1 MASSNS
7 AEDEN
12 SSRRVNLIAMTT
24 PNLNATATFKA
35 GMLDLERRMNAAG
48 DKRSCVTCFGR
59 QNSMHNLG
67 RPSQVQMSGK
77 KILKALSSFSCISSK
92 SISMS
97 NSPSKREQQ
106 QRSLDLK
113 DGVVKRSPAF
123 EDKGK
128 SDQRILLRIVM
139 WGGPNTLLL
148 LAPFD
153 APAESVIEMVL
164 DSYVKGVGLHECQ
177 DYELF
182 CAHCNSPALHPK
194 QTIGSVGSRH
204 FLLCKKGPGVVGPN
218 YFNSSSQVAKHSHSS
233 VGHHHSRHNHNSHS
247 HSGSTALSSRSH
259 SFRSLSHSNS
269 SLSTSS
275 MAQHGRSHW
284 WNPVKCLSIGGHH

>member
-123 EDKGK
+123 EDV
-128 SDQRILLRIVM
+128 STPPPPPPFL
-139 WGGPNTLLL
+139 PCFSSST
-148 LAPFD
+148 LAPRT
-153 APAESVIEMVL
+153 L
-164 DSYVKGVGLHECQ
+164 Q
-177 DYELF
+177 R
-182 CAHCNSPALHPK
+182 CAFRLVHTSSNSPAKVFP
-194 QTIGSVGSRH
+194 VRE
-204 FLLCKKGPGVVGPN
+204 
-218 YFNSSSQVAKHSHSS
+218 
-233 VGHHHSRHNHNSHS
+233 
-247 HSGSTALSSRSH
+247 TAMSPVHWLSP
-259 SFRSLSHSNS
+259 L
-269 SLSTSS
+269 
-275 MAQHGRSHW
+275 
-284 WNPVKCLSIGGHH
+284 